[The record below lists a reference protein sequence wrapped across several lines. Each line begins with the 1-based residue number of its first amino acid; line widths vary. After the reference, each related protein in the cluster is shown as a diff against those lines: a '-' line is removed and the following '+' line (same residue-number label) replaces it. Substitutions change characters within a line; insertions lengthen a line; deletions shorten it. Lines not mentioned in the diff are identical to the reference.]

1 MKKLISI
8 FCLILIAPPS
18 IGEQGRLNFIL
29 IIMDDLRAQ
38 GLSIYGEKAMI
49 TPNIDEL
56 SAEGVVF
63 DYAIA
68 NFPACGASRA
78 SIFTGLRPTRD
89 RFTFAG
95 TRIDEDTPSV
105 KTLPEYLKD
114 HGYHTASIGKVFH
127 SVNDSDQAWSSP
139 RVDFRV
145 GQKHPKNYL
154 MAENIEAQMNCEA
167 KGTCVGKSKK
177 SGAAPAFEVGLVEDD
192 AYFDGRVAQ
201 TAISAL
207 EAFKKNPAKPFF
219 LSVGFYKP
227 HLPFNAPEK
236 YWKMYNR
243 DSIVMSAAPDK
254 PKHAPRNPWHG
265 SGELRKFSGIPQ
277 AANLWV
283 QNVPRNL
290 TRTLTHG
297 YYAATTYVDAQLG
310 RIIDK
315 LKSLSLAENTM
326 VILISD
332 HGYNLADHTLWNKHT
347 LFNVAI
353 QSPLIVRG
361 PSTAIGTRV
370 MGPVEYIDIF
380 PSLLEMAGIKNPRHL
395 EGKSFTQN
403 LSDPTLPTKK
413 FVHARYKA
421 GESISDQR
429 FSYTAW
435 LDEKYRITAHM
446 LYDRRVDPLETV
458 NLADDE
464 DYSPLVTKLREEL
477 LSHVKQREERAQ
489 DFL

>member
-1 MKKLISI
+1 MKKLIAT
-8 FCLILIAPPS
+8 FLLLLIVQPS
-18 IGEQGRLNFIL
+18 IGEQRKLNFVL
-29 IIMDDLRAQ
+29 VIMDDLRAQ
-38 GLSIYGEKAMI
+38 GLSIYGDNAMI
-49 TPNIDEL
+49 TPNIDRL

-68 NFPACGASRA
+68 NFPSCGASRA

-95 TRIDEDTPSV
+95 TRIDEDTPTV

-114 HGYHTASIGKVFH
+114 RGYHTASIGKVFH
-127 SVNDSDQAWSSP
+127 SANDSDQAWSSP

-154 MAENIEAQMNCEA
+154 MAENIEAQRNCEA

-177 SGAAPAFEVGLVEDD
+177 SGAAPAFEIGKVEDD

-201 TAISAL
+201 ATVTAL
-207 EAFKKNPAKPFF
+207 EAFQKNPAKPFF
-219 LSVGFYKP
+219 LSIGFYKP

-236 YWKMYNR
+236 YWNMYNR
-243 DSIVMSAAPDK
+243 DSIVISATPEK

-265 SGELRKFSGIPQ
+265 SGELRKFTGIPQ
-277 AANLWV
+277 TANLWV
-283 QNVPRNL
+283 QNVPQDL

-297 YYAATTYVDAQLG
+297 YYAATSYVDAQLG

-315 LKSLSLAENTM
+315 LDKLRLTENTM

-353 QSPLIVRG
+353 QSPLVVRG
-361 PSTAIGTRV
+361 PKTAIGKRV
-370 MGPVEYIDIF
+370 MGPVEYVDIYPTILQLAELDF
-380 PSLLEMAGIKNPRHL
+380 PNHIEGNTFAKNLANP
-395 EGKSFTQN
+395 S
-403 LSDPTLPTKK
+403 LPTKQ
-413 FVHARYKA
+413 FVYARYKN

-435 LDEKYRITAHM
+435 LNNKYNVTAHM
-446 LYDRRVDPLETV
+446 LYDRKVDPLETV
-458 NLADDE
+458 NLAENDE
-464 DYSPLVTKLREEL
+464 YSPVVKKLREKL
-477 LSHVKQREERAQ
+477 LSHVKQREERA
-489 DFL
+489 LNLL

>member
-1 MKKLISI
+1 MVHPT
-8 FCLILIAPPS
+8 F
-18 IGEQGRLNFIL
+18 GEQGRLNFVL
-29 IIMDDLRAQ
+29 VIMDDLRAQ
-38 GLSIYGEKAMI
+38 GLSIYGDNAMI
-49 TPNIDEL
+49 TPNIDAL

-78 SIFTGLRPTRD
+78 SLFTGLRPTNN

-95 TRIDEDTPSV
+95 TRIDEDTPTV

-114 HGYHTASIGKVFH
+114 HGHTTASIGKVFH
-127 SVNDSDQAWSSP
+127 SANDSDQAWSLP

-177 SGAAPAFEVGLVEDD
+177 SGAAPAFEIGKVEDD

-201 TAISAL
+201 AAVTAL
-207 EAFKKNPAKPFF
+207 EKFRKNPAKPFF

-236 YWKMYNR
+236 YWNMYNR
-243 DSIVMSAAPDK
+243 DSIVMSASPDK
-254 PKHAPRNPWHG
+254 PKHVPRNPWHG
-265 SGELRKFSGIPQ
+265 SGELRKFKGIPQ

-283 QNVPRNL
+283 QNVPKDL

-297 YYAATTYVDAQLG
+297 YYAATSYVDAQLG

-315 LKSLSLAENTM
+315 LDNLGLAENTM

-353 QSPLIVRG
+353 QSPLVVHG
-361 PSTAIGTRV
+361 PNVPKGARV
-370 MGPVEYIDIF
+370 MGPVEYVDIYPTILQLAELDF
-380 PSLLEMAGIKNPRHL
+380 PNHL
-395 EGKSFTQN
+395 EGNAFAKN
-403 LSDPTLPTKK
+403 LAYPSLPTKQ
-413 FVHARYKA
+413 FVYARYKN

-435 LDEKYRITAHM
+435 LDNKYNVAAHM
-446 LYDRRVDPLETV
+446 LYDRKVDPLETV
-458 NLADDE
+458 NLTEIDE
-464 DYSPLVTKLREEL
+464 YSPVVKKLREKL

-489 DFL
+489 NFL